1 MTSPLPPRD
10 WTEIRWPEIG
20 SAEPARWIA
29 VLPLAATEQHGPHL
43 PFGTDVMIAQAYLA
57 RVRELLPDNIP
68 ATFLPLQP
76 VGISTEHIDYPG
88 TLTLPTEVA
97 LEAWMALGESVARA
111 GVKKL
116 VMVTS
121 HGGNSA
127 AMTLAAQDLRAHCGL
142 LAVTTAWSRFGA
154 PEGLFPAEELRH
166 GIHGGAVETS
176 IMLARHPKLVRAE
189 HIADFSPSSMAMEK
203 EYRLLSTQRPAPF
216 AWQAQDLHPSGA
228 AGDATLASAEKGER
242 LLDHGARAFCE
253 LLADVDKFDV
263 KRLADGPGHDRY
275 YSITYCNYYIKSCR
289 ENSMRGVSNPIE
301 KASVQLGMRT
311 TTDPAQRT
319 GWSFSCRSRPKLPP
333 SRSPRLP

>member
-1 MTSPLPPRD
+1 MTSALPPRD
-10 WTEIRWPEIG
+10 WTDIHWPDVSG
-20 SAEPARWIA
+20 TAPARWIA

-43 PFGTDVMIAQAYLA
+43 PVGTDVMIAQAYLA

-97 LEAWMALGESVARA
+97 LKTWTALGESVARA

-127 AMTLAAQDLRAHCGL
+127 AMTLVAQDLRARHGL
-142 LAVTTAWSRFGA
+142 LAVTTGWSRLSA
-154 PEGLFPAEELRH
+154 AEGSFAAQELRH

-176 IMLARHPKLVRAE
+176 IMLARYKQHVRLE
-189 HIADFSPSSMAMEK
+189 KIADFRPTSIAMEK
-203 EYRLLSTQRPAPF
+203 DYRRLSAHRPGPL
-216 AWQAQDLHPSGA
+216 AWQAQDLHASGA
-228 AGDATLASAEKGER
+228 AGDATMASGEKGER

-253 LLADVDKFDV
+253 LLADVDKFDPQM
-263 KRLADGPGHDRY
+263 LSSGP
-275 YSITYCNYYIKSCR
+275 
-289 ENSMRGVSNPIE
+289 
-301 KASVQLGMRT
+301 KA
-311 TTDPAQRT
+311 
-319 GWSFSCRSRPKLPP
+319 
-333 SRSPRLP
+333 